1 MLELK
6 NIKKGYKT
14 GNVMHNVL
22 KGINLKFHKNEF
34 VAILGP
40 SGSGKTTLL
49 NIIGGI
55 DRYDEGNL
63 IINQKST
70 KNFKEQDWDAYR
82 NNCIG
87 FIFQNYN
94 LINHLDILANVEM
107 TLTLSG
113 LKKRRKKA
121 IELLNK
127 VGLKKQIHQKP
138 NQLSG
143 GQMQRVAIARA
154 IANNPDIILADEP
167 TGALDSKTSIQIM
180 DLIKKI
186 AKDKLV
192 IMVTHNPNLA
202 NQYANRIIEMKD
214 GKIIS
219 DSNPYKEK
227 TNNQNI
233 FQIPKTSMKF
243 WTALHLS
250 FNNLK
255 TKKGRT
261 FLTSFASSIGII
273 GIALILSLSNGFDK
287 QLSFFEQTTLS
298 TLPIIISPN
307 LQEDLIP
314 KISDE
319 TTSLYPD
326 IDYIIPIKNDNNTH
340 NQITKDYLT
349 YLQKINKKYLAGINY
364 TYQMGI
370 NVLQKTNGKVNT
382 SIINYP
388 QTIDD
393 NLLKKRYDILAG
405 KIPNAI
411 DEVVLEVDT
420 KNQINEDYLAIL
432 GYNSNKNLNFK
443 DVLNRQI
450 TIALNED
457 YYQKENNYFIPNP
470 NLTSLF
476 ENKNNI
482 TLKVV
487 GIIRLKKEYPEN
499 SSSKI
504 YYSNELINYLSNTN
518 QNSKI
523 VKAQEK
529 ADYNIITGE
538 KFDLPT
544 LDGQKVKEN
553 ILTFLGDDLIPY
565 EIQLYPQNYESKEQ
579 IIKFLDKYNEGK
591 GDEQKIFYTDE
602 AKMMSS
608 LSNNIIDAI
617 TIILI
622 AFSSISL
629 IVSCIMISIIM
640 YISVLERSKEIG
652 ILRSLGASKKDI
664 TRVFNAESFIIG
676 ITSGLIGIFITW
688 LLLFPINY
696 ILYSLT
702 ELENI
707 AIMNPIHSLILI
719 SISTIITLIG
729 GFIPSK
735 IASQKDPVK
744 ALKTE

>member
-55 DRYDEGNL
+55 DQYDEGNL

-219 DSNPYKEK
+219 DSNPSKEK
-227 TNNQNI
+227 ENNQNI
-233 FQIPKTSMKF
+233 FQISKTSMKF

-273 GIALILSLSNGFDK
+273 GIALILSLANGFDK

-382 SIINYP
+382 SIINYS

-393 NLLKKRYDILAG
+393 NLLKKRYDVLAG

-411 DEVVLEVDT
+411 DEVVLEVDS

-538 KFDLPT
+538 KFDLST
-544 LDGQKVKEN
+544 LEGQKVKEN

>member
-219 DSNPYKEK
+219 DSNPSKEK
-227 TNNQNI
+227 ENNQNI

-443 DVLNRQI
+443 DILNRQI

-707 AIMNPIHSLILI
+707 AVLNPIHSLILI

>member
-121 IELLNK
+121 MELLNK

-219 DSNPYKEK
+219 DSNPSKEK
-227 TNNQNI
+227 ENNQNI
-233 FQIPKTSMKF
+233 FQISKTSMKF

-287 QLSFFEQTTLS
+287 QLAFFEQTTLS

-504 YYSNELINYLSNTN
+504 YYSNKLINYLSNTN

-529 ADYNIITGE
+529 ADYNVITGE
-538 KFDLPT
+538 KFDLST
-544 LDGQKVKEN
+544 IEGQKVKEN

-707 AIMNPIHSLILI
+707 AVLNPIHSLILI

>member
-219 DSNPYKEK
+219 DSNPSKEK
-227 TNNQNI
+227 ENNQNI
-233 FQIPKTSMKF
+233 FQISKTSMKF

-298 TLPIIISPN
+298 TLPIIISHN

-443 DVLNRQI
+443 DILNRQI

>member
-219 DSNPYKEK
+219 DSNPSKEK
-227 TNNQNI
+227 ENNQNI
-233 FQIPKTSMKF
+233 FQISKTSMKF

-443 DVLNRQI
+443 DILNRQI

-529 ADYNIITGE
+529 ADYNVITGE
-538 KFDLPT
+538 KFDLST
-544 LDGQKVKEN
+544 IEGQKVKEN

-707 AIMNPIHSLILI
+707 AVLNPIHSLILI

>member
-55 DRYDEGNL
+55 DQYDEGNL

-121 IELLNK
+121 MELLNK

-219 DSNPYKEK
+219 DSNPSKEK
-227 TNNQNI
+227 ENNQNI
-233 FQIPKTSMKF
+233 FQISKTSMKF

-273 GIALILSLSNGFDK
+273 GIALILSLANGFDK

-529 ADYNIITGE
+529 ADYNVITGE
-538 KFDLPT
+538 KFDLST
-544 LDGQKVKEN
+544 LEGQKVKEN

>member
-121 IELLNK
+121 MELLNK

-219 DSNPYKEK
+219 DSNPSKEK
-227 TNNQNI
+227 ENNQNI
-233 FQIPKTSMKF
+233 FQISKTSMKF

-287 QLSFFEQTTLS
+287 QLAFFEQTTLS

-307 LQEDLIP
+307 LQEDLIS

-504 YYSNELINYLSNTN
+504 YYSNKLINYLSNTN

-529 ADYNIITGE
+529 ADYNVITGE
-538 KFDLPT
+538 KFDLST
-544 LDGQKVKEN
+544 IEGQKVKEN

-696 ILYSLT
+696 ILYS
-702 ELENI
+702 
-707 AIMNPIHSLILI
+707 
-719 SISTIITLIG
+719 
-729 GFIPSK
+729 
-735 IASQKDPVK
+735 
-744 ALKTE
+744 